1 VSISSSSIKQE
12 PVVIRR
18 AKDKDGA
25 EILECLAL
33 AFAAY
38 RNDYT
43 PEGFLDTVLT
53 PDTFQRRL
61 AEMSVFVANV
71 SGRIA
76 GTIGCQALPNG
87 EGHLRGMAVLPE
99 CQGTGVSTRL
109 LEAAEEELRRAG
121 CKRVTL
127 DTTEPLK
134 RAVRFYE
141 KHGYS
146 ATGKVGDFFGMKLF
160 EYGKPL

>member
-1 VSISSSSIKQE
+1 MDRANQFA
-12 PVVIRR
+12 IRK
-18 AKDKDGA
+18 AAQADVAG
-25 EILECLAL
+25 ILDCLAL
-33 AFAAY
+33 AFAPY
-38 RNDYT
+38 RGDYT
-43 PEGFLDTVLT
+43 PDGFLDTVLT
-53 PDTFQRRL
+53 SETIHRRL
-61 AEMSVFVANV
+61 TEMAVFVATN
-71 SGRIA
+71 SGQVV
-76 GTIGCQALPNG
+76 GTIGCQALLNG
-87 EGHLRGMAVLPE
+87 EGHLRGMAVRPE
-99 CQGTGVSTRL
+99 WQASGVAAQL

-160 EYGKPL
+160 EYAKSL